1 MEHSELLYSQN
12 SNNRGAKVRMVAVAP
27 SMSQMMMRRLMMQK
41 RSMSQLYICQ
51 RKRYRMLVSYI
62 VDDALL
68 SNMFTSMCISVLS
81 HQTVDFPING
91 FLSCWY
97 MVVGEF
103 INIFKGKREQE

>member
-1 MEHSELLYSQN
+1 
-12 SNNRGAKVRMVAVAP
+12 MVAVAP
-27 SMSQMMMRRLMMQK
+27 NMSQMMMRRLMMQK

-51 RKRYRMLVSYI
+51 RKRYCMLVSYI

-68 SNMFTSMCISVLS
+68 SNLFTSMCISVLS
-81 HQTVDFPING
+81 HQTVHFPING

-97 MVVGEF
+97 IVVGEF